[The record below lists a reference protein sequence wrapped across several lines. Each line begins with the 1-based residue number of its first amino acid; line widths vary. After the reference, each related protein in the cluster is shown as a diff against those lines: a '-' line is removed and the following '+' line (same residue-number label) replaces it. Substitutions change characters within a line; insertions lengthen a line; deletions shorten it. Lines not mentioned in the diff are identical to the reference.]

1 MTPHKVQIV
10 LDADVIIHFTKGGM
24 LHLLTKFLPG
34 YQFVVLDVVKKEI
47 PQILLPSLD
56 KQINKIGD
64 IIEVQ
69 FGNSGKEIK
78 EFAWL
83 TSASGPGLG
92 RGESACMVYCRYR
105 HNVVGSSNIK
115 DVTDY
120 CNQYGITFLTTNDFL
135 FYGIKNELIT
145 AGEATQF
152 IAKVRSLGSYPPVVD
167 FSTYVC
173 NKL

>member
-1 MTPHKVQIV
+1 
-10 LDADVIIHFTKGGM
+10 
-24 LHLLTKFLPG
+24 
-34 YQFVVLDVVKKEI
+34 
-47 PQILLPSLD
+47 
-56 KQINKIGD
+56 
-64 IIEVQ
+64 
-69 FGNSGKEIK
+69 
-78 EFAWL
+78 
-83 TSASGPGLG
+83 
-92 RGESACMVYCRYR
+92 MVYCRFR
-105 HNVVGSSNIK
+105 NNVVGSSNIK

-173 NKL
+173 NKLLYSHLSHSDSAQYNYYSIASLRQAVIVF